1 MHGTE
6 TTSACHSYSWWCLH
20 SVPWGGE
27 ALHLSTRAY
36 GANDVQECNRESP
49 DVPPLVSSM
58 LLLGTQPYA
67 PRSHGAGG
75 GLRAVNIVYTLC
87 IRVSSGES
95 SNNLL
100 HPRRLSPTPSQ
111 SKSRASVEF

>member
-1 MHGTE
+1 MEQKQRQLAIAILGR
-6 TTSACHSYSWWCLH
+6 ACTRCR
-20 SVPWGGE
+20 GE
-27 ALHLSTRAY
+27 GKLYISPTRAY

-111 SKSRASVEF
+111 